1 MVAQITLYTAKIC
14 PYAHRAEIA
23 LAETGLPFKKYEI
36 DLKSKPE
43 WYPQVNP
50 IGQVPAITYGGPD
63 VPPDQPSPD
72 SAKLAESIV
81 LAEFF
86 NDLAPAHPLLPTD
99 PVPRAKA
106 RYFAEAFSSRVSAHW
121 YASCLNGEP
130 FDKLFDGLESL
141 QSLLPAEGKYAV
153 GDEYTIADIAV
164 TPFLARLEVAL
175 REDVGMFPIGEG
187 PVGYKTLMTGPRFSR
202 LRDYF
207 ANLKARESF
216 KKTFDENYFK
226 QAFAVKC
233 GDSRKARASRTT
245 TNPSM
250 RARL

>member
-1 MVAQITLYTAKIC
+1 MVVQLPYIRPRCIC

-63 VPPDQPSPD
+63 VPPDHPPPTPPNSPNPSSSP
-72 SAKLAESIV
+72 SSSMTS
-81 LAEFF
+81 
-86 NDLAPAHPLLPTD
+86 PRHPLLPTD
-99 PVPRAKA
+99 PVLRAKA

-233 GDSRKARASRTT
+233 GDSRKS
-245 TNPSM
+245 
-250 RARL
+250 